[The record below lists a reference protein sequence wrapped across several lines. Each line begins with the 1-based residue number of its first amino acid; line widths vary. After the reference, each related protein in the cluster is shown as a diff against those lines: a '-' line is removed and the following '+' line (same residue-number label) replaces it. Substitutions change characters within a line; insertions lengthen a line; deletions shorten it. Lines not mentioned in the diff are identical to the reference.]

1 VKVAILGAGGV
12 GLGAAA
18 LVSRNDMDVCLWAP
32 TSSGIAALIDG
43 KPLVCKGVLEGELRV
58 SASVDIGTAVEG
70 AGVIII
76 AVPGNGHRA
85 VMDLLAPHVRQDQV
99 IAISSH
105 MSLSALYLSRL
116 LNARGLACPIS
127 AWATTATTSMRA
139 GAGKVHVTTV
149 RQHIVA
155 STLRRED
162 WRAAMDRL
170 TAIFGDVFV
179 QATDLMAVT
188 LTNVNPEVH
197 LAVALCNLTRMEYGE
212 KWGSYHGMSAAVG
225 RLIEALDRERL
236 DLAARFGLAV
246 HTVQEHL
253 HESFG
258 LPIGSVAE
266 MAAEQHVRRK
276 GASPGPARLEHRY
289 VTEDVP
295 FGIVPIV
302 KFGRIAGVDV
312 SLHEAGLRLID
323 ALYGRSF
330 TAENDILPRLGID
343 NLSGQELLTL
353 CRTGYPSAG

>member
-1 VKVAILGAGGV
+1 M
-12 GLGAAA
+12 AA
-18 LVSRNDMDVCLWAP
+18 LVSSKDMDVCLWGP
-32 TSSGIAALIDG
+32 TSSGIEALIDG
-43 KPLVCKGVLEGELRV
+43 KPLVAKGVLEGELRV
-58 SASVDIGTAVEG
+58 AASFDIAAAVAD
-70 AGVIII
+70 AGVIIL

-116 LNARGLACPIS
+116 LSARGVACPIS
-127 AWATTATTSMRA
+127 AWATTATTSTRPE
-139 GAGKVHVTTV
+139 AGKVHVTTV

-162 WRAAMDRL
+162 WAKATDRL

-179 QATDLMAVT
+179 QAPDLMAVT

-212 KWGSYHGMSAAVG
+212 KWGSYHGISGAVG

-236 DLAARFGLAV
+236 GLAARLGLAV

-266 MAAEQHVRRK
+266 MAAEQHLRRK

-289 VTEDVP
+289 ITEDVP

-302 KFGRIAGVDV
+302 RFGRIAAVDM
-312 SLHEAGLRLID
+312 SLHEAGLELID

-343 NLSGQELLTL
+343 SLSGEELLAL
-353 CRTGYPSAG
+353 CRTGYPR